1 MINFAILL
9 FVFAALS
16 GAGMAVPRLTSGAQ
30 PKAVLAIFHGIF
42 AASAL
47 VLLALAVFTA
57 GAAGGARI
65 ALGLFLLVAVGGFTL
80 LSFHLRG
87 RQLPAVLV
95 LGHGL
100 LAVGAFLFLVWSVW
114 TGSV

>member
-1 MINFAILL
+1 MINSAIVL

-16 GAGMAVPRLTSGAQ
+16 GAGMAIPRLTSGAQ

-57 GAAGGARI
+57 GAAGGANI
-65 ALGLFLLVAVGGFTL
+65 ALGLFLLAAVGGFIL

-87 RQLPAVLV
+87 RQLPAALV

-100 LAVGAFLFLVWSVW
+100 LAVGAFLFLVWIVW
-114 TGSV
+114 TGSS